1 MALKTISSFVL
12 TPDWHYGGS
21 TAKLRLY
28 YSDSLVDNEQRSV
41 VGGAVGS
48 QGFYKEV
55 DITIASLVA
64 TVAQFTV
71 VTTEDS
77 DHPNAKVTGVLYDS
91 NGTRRDTLFEWSVPS
106 NSNIASPTIFAVME
120 AYNDRRSP
128 LNLPVFYQ
136 TQPQVVALVNA
147 ILAQLGFGPAT
158 NVTLG
163 TVRLRVAAANPAD
176 PEVYGTNDPLV
187 RDALKLMGVLL
198 DALVATP
205 ADGNVLGF
213 SAASN
218 TYKPLATATP
228 SLHAASHENGGADE
242 ISVLGLSGL
251 LADAQTPLAHAASHE
266 NGGAD
271 ELDVTGLSGLLAD
284 PQTPLLAADSIT
296 NAMLAEVPTA
306 TIKGRTTAGT
316 GNPEDLTATQATAIL
331 NVMVGDAGAGGTK
344 GLAPA
349 PAAGDAAAGKFLKAD
364 GTYAAP
370 SGTGAPAD
378 ATYITQTSNGGLSA
392 EQALDAL
399 GTGLVKNTTGTG
411 VLSIGLAGTDY
422 VAPGGA
428 LGTPSSGNLTNCTA
442 DGTNEVGFRNIP
454 QNSQS
459 ANYTTDADD
468 AGGHVYHPVADDN
481 PRTFTIDSN
490 ANVPYPIGTAITF
503 INDQNTLTIAITSDT
518 LVWAEDGSTG
528 SRTLAENGMA
538 TAIKVTSTRW
548 LISGTGLS

>member
-158 NVTLG
+158 NLVQGL
-163 TVRLRVAAANPAD
+163 VLLSIAAADPAV
-176 PEVYGTNDPLV
+176 PRVWGHNDPLV
-187 RDALKLMGVLL
+187 RDALKLMGVSL
-198 DALVATP
+198 DATMAAPANTNVPVYDSVTQTWKPGIGAQGAAGGDLSGTYPNPSVVDDSHLHSAATIVSVP
-205 ADGNVLGF
+205 AHASSHQNGGPDEISVIGLSGLLADGQ
-213 SAASN
+213 
-218 TYKPLATATP
+218 TPLA
-228 SLHAASHENGGADE
+228 HKASHENGGADE
-242 ISVLGLSGL
+242 ISVVGLSGL
-251 LADAQTPLAHAASHE
+251 LADGQTPLAHKTSHE
-266 NGGAD
+266 SGGSDAIK
-271 ELDVTGLSGLLAD
+271 LDDLAAPDDNTDLDSTAARHGLLPKLDNSATSFLNG
-284 PQTPLLAADSIT
+284 QGAWSTP
-296 NAMLAEVPTA
+296 
-306 TIKGRTTAGT
+306 
-316 GNPEDLTATQATAIL
+316 
-331 NVMVGDAGAGGTK
+331 AGAGDV
-344 GLAPA
+344 
-349 PAAGDAAAGKFLKAD
+349 AGPGASTDNAVARFDSTTGKIIQNSNLTVPDDAAA
-364 GTYAAP
+364 T
-370 SGTGAPAD
+370 
-378 ATYITQTSNGGLSA
+378 
-392 EQALDAL
+392 
-399 GTGLVKNTTGTG
+399 
-411 VLSIGLAGTDY
+411 
-422 VAPGGA
+422 
-428 LGTPSSGNLTNCTA
+428 
-442 DGTNEVGFRNIP
+442 EVGYLNIP

-459 ANYTTDADD
+459 ADYTAVIADR
-468 AGGHVYHPVADDN
+468 GKHIYHPTTDDN
-481 PRTFTIDSN
+481 PRTFTIPAN
-490 ANVPYPIGTAITF
+490 ASVAFAIGTAITF
-503 INDQNTLTIAITSDT
+503 INDQNTITIAITSDT

-548 LISGTGLS
+548 IISGTGLS